1 MKLKDLKPGD
11 MFTKKN
17 ILEPKEH
24 QVWIRQA
31 YDRGAKKYEIMR
43 WDDICDV
50 QLMDGNKEVFVDFTF

>member
-17 ILEPKEH
+17 IAEPNEH

-31 YDRGAKKYEIMR
+31 YDRSAKKYEIMR
-43 WDDICDV
+43 FDDISDV
-50 QLMDGNKEVFVDFTF
+50 QLMNVNKEIFVDFTF